1 MDVPDGWTTDTVRAN
16 GIDLQYHRTGGGP
29 PLVVAHGFYE
39 NARCRA
45 TLVEDLVDS
54 FDVVAY
60 DARGHG
66 GSDGPDWGYGID
78 DRVADLVGLV
88 EALGLRDPILFG
100 HSAGGSTVAWAAAR
114 RPELL
119 SAVVLEDPD
128 AWRGEPET
136 SPAEMEAFVRDRVAE
151 LTERSVEDI
160 AAESDRDGE
169 RARRVAVANTELS
182 LNIARFAKDEFRRT
196 PAAFPDVAAPT
207 LVLKADAAP
216 EERAEDLAAAD
227 ALPDGR
233 LVHVPGADHH
243 VFWSEYEA
251 AYAELRAF
259 LHWVAR

>member
-16 GIDLQYHRTGGGP
+16 GIDLQYHRTGEGP

-114 RPELL
+114 RPELP

-169 RARRVAVANTELS
+169 RASRS
-182 LNIARFAKDEFRRT
+182 LTRNRAANIARFAKEEFRRT